1 LELCGALLLW
11 ISFNAIGHQRLG
23 ALGVSLRCRRR

>member
-11 ISFNAIGHQRLG
+11 ISFNAIGRQRLG
-23 ALGVSLRCRRR
+23 ALGVSLR

>member
-11 ISFNAIGHQRLG
+11 ISFSAIDHQRLG
-23 ALGVSLRCRRR
+23 ALSVSLHYRQR